1 MSSFDSLDDAFDITP
16 SESMPK
22 PIRKRKVD
30 LAISDKAE
38 DREKDYQ
45 YARAQLYDLVDK
57 VAEAVN
63 GALEVAQESEH
74 PRAFEVCLNGAKA
87 TAEVAEKLNDLHKK
101 MSDLETKEN
110 QPTAQMNGGTQNNIF
125 FSGSTEDV
133 MKMLK
138 QNQKELDK

>member
-22 PIRKRKVD
+22 PIKKRKVD
-30 LAISDKAE
+30 LMISNKSE

-45 YARAQLYDLVDK
+45 YARAQLYDLVEK
-57 VAEAVN
+57 MSEAVS

-101 MSDLETKEN
+101 MSDLEVEEVKV
-110 QPTAQMNGGTQNNIF
+110 QQNNTTTNNVF

-138 QNQKELDK
+138 EANKNK

>member
-22 PIRKRKVD
+22 PIKKRKVD
-30 LAISDKAE
+30 LMISNKSE

-45 YARAQLYDLVDK
+45 YARAQLYDLVEK
-57 VAEAVN
+57 MSEAVS
-63 GALEVAQESEH
+63 GALEVARESEH

-101 MSDLETKEN
+101 MSDLEVEEVKV
-110 QPTAQMNGGTQNNIF
+110 QQNNTTTNNVF

-138 QNQKELDK
+138 EANKNK